1 MFKRAFAKRLRSTLS
16 PSAAATPPNAVNV
29 TASHKVP
36 PTAGLEFLSTLPV
49 RFAAVVDVP
58 RFRVRQVRR
67 RLEIRAN
74 YAVILKRPSVPTQSG
89 LDRSEIV
96 ALFDLPIASST
107 RLSTSRSITIA
118 HMALTLTFQTDAEAL
133 SFRTLLPTQSHSS
146 PPSKLQ
152 SEFLMDLPVLG
163 QGASA
168 IVRRLS
174 SDTAVKLIPK
184 HRVYESDNDL
194 SHLIAERRAYSNL
207 RACPFVLKLRSA
219 WQTKTHFALVT
230 DLAHYGDLH
239 QVQMQLPN
247 RRFPSHIA
255 RRLFAELVVSL
266 DTIHA
271 RGWLYRDMKPSNVLL
286 TRDGH
291 IRLADLGLMKQVA
304 VDKPHMP
311 ASSSVSSAT
320 STSDDDTESDGS
332 DSGHDAPAQGRL
344 VAASSF
350 VGTRRFMSPEVYG
363 QPGRQRAY
371 GQSADLWSLGVT
383 LYVLLTGL
391 FPFDGSESDQTT
403 LSLSVRHDEVDVSTL
418 DSEVADLIRK
428 MLCKDPLERISL
440 AEIKEHPWLKDIS
453 WNSVRLDGILKNRPS
468 PIVKYLRESGVL
480 DVDERAA
487 SRNSSD
493 ANRKGSVISQ
503 VSDKVSVDKSAISA
517 DWDLL
522 GFEHLE

>member
-1 MFKRAFAKRLRSTLS
+1 MFKRAFAKRLRSTLA
-16 PSAAATPPNAVNV
+16 PNAAATSNSSNV
-29 TASHKVP
+29 TASHKVS
-36 PTAGLEFLSTLPV
+36 PTAGLELLSTLPV
-49 RFAAVVDVP
+49 RFAAVVEVP

-74 YAVILKRPSVPTQSG
+74 YALILKRPSTPTQST
-89 LDRSEIV
+89 LDRSEII
-96 ALFDLPIASST
+96 ALFELPIVSST
-107 RLSTSRSITIA
+107 RMSASRSITIA
-118 HMALTLTFQTDAEAL
+118 HMALTLTFQSDAEVQ
-133 SFRTLLPTQSHSS
+133 SFHALLPTHTLSS
-146 PPSKLQ
+146 PSSKLQ
-152 SEFLMDLPVLG
+152 PEFLSELPVLG
-163 QGASA
+163 QGATA

-184 HRVYESDNDL
+184 DRVYESDNDL
-194 SHLIAERRAYSNL
+194 SHLIAERRAYANL
-207 RACPFVLKLRSA
+207 RACPFVLRLRSA

-247 RRFPSHIA
+247 HRFPSHIA
-255 RRLFAELVVSL
+255 RQLFAELVVSL
-266 DTIHA
+266 EAIHA

-304 VDKPHMP
+304 ADKPHTP
-311 ASSSVSSAT
+311 SVSSVSSAT
-320 STSDDDTESDGS
+320 NTSDDDTESDGS
-332 DSGHDAPAQGRL
+332 VSEQDFASQGRL

-383 LYVLLTGL
+383 LYVLLTGS

-418 DSEVADLIRK
+418 DSKLADLIRK

-453 WNSVRLDGILKNRPS
+453 WSSVRLDGILQNRPS
-468 PIVKYLRESGVL
+468 SIVPYLRENGVL
-480 DVDERAA
+480 DFDERAA
-487 SRNSSD
+487 SRKSSD
-493 ANRKGSVISQ
+493 VNGKNGVISQ
-503 VSDKVSVDKSAISA
+503 VSDKVSVDERATLT

-522 GFEHLE
+522 GFEYMG